1 MKVIVS
7 LHLKPLPGSP
17 NFLSFED
24 CLDHA
29 VRNAILI
36 ENCGADAII
45 VENFNDK
52 PFFIKAPPETIA
64 SMSVIVREIV
74 REISI
79 PVGVNV
85 LRNDGVAALAI
96 AKATGAKFIR
106 VNQMIFPAVMPEGFA
121 EPIAAKIARYKRFLN
136 CDAKIFAD
144 LSVKHSVQLAKIED
158 FIDNVD
164 RAYCDA
170 VIVTGKKTGEP
181 PEAGILKRIKELV
194 DMPVILGSGAT
205 PENLRNYDA
214 DGVIVGTYVKEGE
227 EYSCEKLRQ
236 VLSEAKKL
244 GGELDL

>member
-17 NFLSFED
+17 NFLNFED
-24 CLDHA
+24 CIDHA

-45 VENFNDK
+45 IENFNDK
-52 PFFIKAPPETIA
+52 PFFMKAPPETIA
-64 SMSVIVREIV
+64 SMSVIVREVI
-74 REISI
+74 REVSI

-96 AKATGAKFIR
+96 AKAAGAKFVR
-106 VNQMIFPAVMPEGFA
+106 VNQMIFPAAMPEGFA
-121 EPIAAKIARYKRFLN
+121 KPIAAKMARYKRLLN

-144 LSVKHSVQLAKIED
+144 ISVKHSVQLAKIED
-158 FIDNVD
+158 FVDNID

-170 VIVTGKKTGEP
+170 VIVTGKKTGKP
-181 PEAGILKRIKELV
+181 PEASTLRKIKELV
-194 DMPVILGSGAT
+194 DVPVILGSGAT
-205 PENLRNYDA
+205 PENLRKYEA

-227 EYSCEKLRQ
+227 EYSCEKLKR
-236 VLSEAKKL
+236 VVSEAKKL